1 MLDKNGTRQLAYV
14 VVVDAVTPIPGY
26 DRVEL
31 AHISGWT
38 VVVGKGEFH
47 IGDPAIYFEIDSQLP
62 EVAPFTN
69 MEFLAKKHY
78 KIKTQKMCKSLSQGL
93 LMSAANFGWTMA
105 DGAILDLDGNR
116 HSINNESR
124 FLTAQL
130 GVTYAEPGDNKR
142 KATSVDKYKKM
153 AQRHPNLNK
162 NLITRKMM
170 KTELGKKILY
180 LFFGRGLK
188 KTSWPDWVRKTDE
201 ERCQNL
207 VPVLFDGGAWS
218 KESWIATE
226 KIDGSSSTYAIKRR
240 PLGGYDFYVC
250 SRNVVQDTPDKKCFY
265 DSNIYWEIEKK
276 YHIRTV
282 LETMM
287 KQLKGVEWITLQG
300 EIFGEN
306 VQKRDYS
313 MNYHDFRAFNLIF
326 SNSGRKNPVQM
337 TLILKKY
344 GIPCV
349 PVVDQDFHLPA
360 TIDELLSYADGVSV
374 IDGKP
379 REGIVFRSQDGSKSF
394 KAVSNSYLLKYHQ

>member
-1 MLDKNGTRQLAYV
+1 MINKDGQRELAYV
-14 VVVDAVTPIPGY
+14 VTVDKINELPGY
-26 DRVEL
+26 DRVEQ
-31 AHISGWT
+31 AIVGGWKL
-38 VVVGKGEFH
+38 VVGKNEFH
-47 IGDPAIYFEIDSQLP
+47 QGEKAIYVEIDSKLP
-62 EVAPFTN
+62 EDKFSD
-69 MEFLAKKHY
+69 MEFLKSKHFCV
-78 KIKTQKMCKSLSQGL
+78 KTQKMCKTVSQGL
-93 LMSAANFGWTMA
+93 LLSFGQCGLNA
-105 DGAILDLDGNR
+105 DDYKIGD
-116 HSINNESR
+116 
-124 FLTAQL
+124 FLTKEL
-130 GVTYAEPGDNKR
+130 GITYAVAEDNTR
-142 KATSVDKYKKM
+142 KAPSADKYKKM

>member
-1 MLDKNGTRQLAYV
+1 MINKDGQRELAYV
-14 VVVDAVTPIPGY
+14 VTVDKINELPGY
-26 DRVEL
+26 DRVEQ
-31 AHISGWT
+31 AIVGGWKL
-38 VVVGKGEFH
+38 VVGKNEFH
-47 IGDPAIYFEIDSQLP
+47 QGEKAIYVEIDSKLP
-62 EVAPFTN
+62 EDKFSD
-69 MEFLAKKHY
+69 MEFLKSKHFCV
-78 KIKTQKMCKSLSQGL
+78 KTQKMCKTVSQGL
-93 LMSAANFGWTMA
+93 LLSFGQCGLNA
-105 DGAILDLDGNR
+105 DNYKIGD
-116 HSINNESR
+116 
-124 FLTAQL
+124 FLTKEL
-130 GVTYAEPGDNKR
+130 GITYAVAEDNTR
-142 KATSVDKYKKM
+142 KAPSADKYKKM